1 MFHLRSDGGDMIS
14 SEAGFSFPV
23 LGFTP
28 DRENWGFPD
37 LDRLTKCGPRTLRE
51 NMQNGM
57 ELIDAS
63 GRRWQVLSI
72 RRTGR
77 AGSVLSLLP
86 GFGPPQSRIEQE
98 LEELPGVSLTEAQ
111 QRARESLKTFRSDYT
126 GFDGDEAEFSSL
138 LERVGQTRSITELYE
153 LLQPDTFEPY

>member
-1 MFHLRSDGGDMIS
+1 MRS
-14 SEAGFSFPV
+14 SETDFTFPI

-37 LDRLTKCGPRTLRE
+37 LDRLTKCGPRALKE
-51 NMQNGM
+51 NMQGGM

-63 GRRWQVLSI
+63 GRRWRVLSV

-77 AGSVLSLLP
+77 AGSLLDLLP

-98 LEELPGVSLTEAQ
+98 LEELPTLSLAEVQ
-111 QRARESLKTFRSDYT
+111 QRARESLETFRTDYT
-126 GFDGDEAEFSSL
+126 GFDGGEAEFSSL
-138 LERVGQTRSITELYE
+138 LDKVSQAGSIAELYE
-153 LLQPDTFEPY
+153 ALQPDTFESY

>member
-1 MFHLRSDGGDMIS
+1 MKS
-14 SEAGFSFPV
+14 SETGFSFPV

-37 LDRLTKCGPRTLRE
+37 LDRLTKCGPRTLKE

-57 ELIDAS
+57 ELIDAN
-63 GRRWQVLSI
+63 GRRWRVLSV

-77 AGSVLSLLP
+77 AGSVLDLLP

-98 LEELPGVSLTEAQ
+98 LEELPSLSLAEVQ
-111 QRARESLKTFRSDYT
+111 QRTRESLEIFRGDYT
-126 GFDGDEAEFSSL
+126 GFDGDEAEFNLL
-138 LERVGQTRSITELYE
+138 LEKVGQAHSVAELYK